1 VEEVAAEQHD
11 VGAVLG
17 REAEDLVEGR
27 ERVVLADLV
36 LLPGAEVVVGGDENA
51 EDAVVAVVG
60 EGGGGAAGVFVFVV
74 FPRRREVERGSRGFD
89 EGRKEK
95 KKLTCR

>member
-1 VEEVAAEQHD
+1 MEEVAAEQHD
-11 VGAVLG
+11 VGAVLR

-36 LLPGAEVVVGGDENA
+36 LLPGSQVVVRGDEDA

-60 EGGGGAAGVFVFVV
+60 GGGGVAGVFVFV
-74 FPRRREVERGSRGFD
+74 FLFSEEERSRESRLLM
-89 EGRKEK
+89 RKK
-95 KKLTCR
+95 TDVR